1 MATGSLT
8 ASQVNVKPL
17 LAIPDFRTFGGG
29 TQGNAGAVYGG
40 PHANVHNA
48 FSPGD
53 MGNLMYSPRDPV
65 FYAHHGNI
73 DRLWSSW
80 NKAGHS
86 NPDFGTDKAYFYDEN
101 RKLRYILFNDL
112 RDETKLGY
120 RYSSLMNPLTPMI
133 RQEQF
138 DSPTAE
144 SHVVFTARAM
154 TKKVTER
161 FLIIRNIHNLEKLPE
176 TRTFGIFADN
186 PAPGTQSSTDPGF
199 LGTVATILSEE
210 HHEET
215 GPLTAALDVTATL
228 PKLTGHN
235 KNALDLTVVALD
247 AHGKTTGKSIPLS
260 AESISLIE

>member
-1 MATGSLT
+1 
-8 ASQVNVKPL
+8 
-17 LAIPDFRTFGGG
+17 
-29 TQGNAGAVYGG
+29 
-40 PHANVHNA
+40 
-48 FSPGD
+48 
-53 MGNLMYSPRDPV
+53 
-65 FYAHHGNI
+65 
-73 DRLWSSW
+73 LWSSW
-80 NKAGHS
+80 IKAGHA

-120 RYSSLMNPLTPMI
+120 RYSTLMSPLTPMA
-133 RQEQF
+133 RLEQF
-138 DSPTAE
+138 EALSAE
-144 SHVVFTARAM
+144 AHIPFNARAM
-154 TKKVTER
+154 TKKTSER

-186 PAPGTQSSTDPGF
+186 PAPGTLSTADPGF

-215 GPLTAALDVTATL
+215 GPLTAALDVSAKL

-235 KNALDLTVVALD
+235 KNALDLIVVALD
-247 AHGKTTGKSIPLS
+247 ANGKTTGKSIPLS